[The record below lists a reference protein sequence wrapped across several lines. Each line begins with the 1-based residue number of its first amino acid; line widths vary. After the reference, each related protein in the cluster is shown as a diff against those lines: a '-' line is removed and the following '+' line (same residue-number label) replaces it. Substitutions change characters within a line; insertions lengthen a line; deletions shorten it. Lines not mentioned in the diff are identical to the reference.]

1 VTTQT
6 NDTQIKFA
14 ERGTSKDIETSNLF
28 CPKFDENGL
37 IPCVVSENKTGT
49 TLMLAYM
56 NANALSLTI
65 ETGKAHFWSR
75 SRDEL
80 WQKGAI
86 SGHNQRIV
94 EILTDCDQDAIC
106 LIVEQ
111 EGAACHVGFHSCF
124 YRSVTTG
131 KIASSTN
138 IPLVQRNMK
147 KTFNPSE
154 IYGGKT

>member
-1 VTTQT
+1 MTTQT
-6 NDTQIKFA
+6 NDTQVKFA
-14 ERGTSKDIETSNLF
+14 SRGTSKDIETSNLF

-37 IPCVVSENKTGT
+37 IPCVVSENKTGI

-56 NANALSLTI
+56 NADALSLTI

-86 SGHNQRIV
+86 SGHTQRIV

-138 IPLVQRNMK
+138 IPLVQK
-147 KTFNPSE
+147 E
-154 IYGGKT
+154 YEEDI

>member
-1 VTTQT
+1 MTTQT
-6 NDTQIKFA
+6 NDTQVKFA

-37 IPCVVSENKTGT
+37 IPCIVSENKTGI

-56 NANALSLTI
+56 NADALSLTI

-75 SRDEL
+75 SRGEL

-86 SGHNQRIV
+86 SGHTQRIV

-111 EGAACHVGFHSCF
+111 KGAACHVGFHSCF
-124 YRSVTTG
+124 FLFVTTG
-131 KIASSTN
+131 KIASSTS
-138 IPLVQRNMK
+138 IPLVQKNMNK
-147 KTFNPSE
+147 AFNPSE
-154 IYGGKT
+154 IYGYKT